1 MQHFFLNFTLR
12 ESEKLIIND
21 ARVVHQMERV
31 LRMRSGEHFI
41 ALDGSGLEYECAVM
55 RLEKDF
61 VEAEILQKRMN
72 EAEPSVHVT
81 LFQALPKKME
91 LFEWVL
97 QKGTE
102 IGVSEFVPLVTE
114 RTERSEITKPER
126 LLKIL
131 MEAAEQSERGKLP
144 RLVEVQKFEDAVRTA
159 AQKNSA
165 TFLLH
170 GRGDYPLFSALIRE
184 KTTDHINLFIGPEGG
199 FSESE
204 IELAIK
210 NDVKIAALGKR
221 VLRTETAGIMAAAL
235 ALS

>member
-1 MQHFFLNFTLR
+1 MQHFFIDSPITG
-12 ESEKLIIND
+12 EKLNIKDPRI
-21 ARVVHQMERV
+21 VHQMERV
-31 LRMRSGEHFI
+31 LRMRSGERFI
-41 ALDGSGLEYECAVM
+41 ALDGSGFEYECAVT

-61 VEAEILQKRMN
+61 VEAEILHKKMN
-72 EAEPSVHVT
+72 EAEPSVRIT

-102 IGVSEFVPLVTE
+102 IGVSEFAPIITE

-126 LLKIL
+126 LEKIL

-144 RLVEVQKFEDAVRTA
+144 RLGEVQKFEDAVRTA
-159 AQKNSA
+159 MQKSGA
-165 TFLLH
+165 SFLLH
-170 GRGDYPLFSALIRE
+170 GRGDYPLFSPLVRE
-184 KTTDHINLFIGPEGG
+184 KDIDHINLFIGPEGG

-204 IELAIK
+204 IEFAKK

-221 VLRTETAGIMAAAL
+221 VLRTETAGIVAAAL